1 MSTVFLL
8 TSSLLWLASLV
19 TIALLALKV
28 IKPTLEALK
37 QSLDLQLKQDKE
49 RGKALSQA
57 LNLLASK
64 EPMAYQMLQAGTP
77 ESQPFDRYNGPY
89 TTGEEYEQLLQFE
102 KQQDKLWKD
111 IGLDNGD
118 E

>member
-1 MSTVFLL
+1 MSTAFFL
-8 TSSLLWLASLV
+8 TSSLLWLASLATLV
-19 TIALLALKV
+19 LLTSKV

-37 QSLDLQLKQDKE
+37 QSMDLQLRQDKE

-77 ESQPFDRYNGPY
+77 ETEPVKDYNGPY

-102 KQQDKLWKD
+102 KQQDQLWKD
-111 IGLDNGD
+111 IGLNDGD